1 MILGL
6 HNMVEGIEHYWQDR
20 SSNDGALWI
29 LALDAVL
36 LIPAIFAMFFY
47 PKVALI
53 GIGTLLLLTFAGYE
67 VVHFAR
73 KKYRR

>member
-6 HNMVEGIEHYWQDR
+6 HDMVEGIEHYWQDR

-36 LIPAIFAMFFY
+36 LIPAIFAIFFY
-47 PKVALI
+47 PKAALI
-53 GIGTLLLLTFAGYE
+53 GIGSLLLLTLAGYE
-67 VVHFAR
+67 VFHFAR
-73 KKYRR
+73 KHRRR

>member
-6 HNMVEGIEHYWQDR
+6 HDMVEGIEHYWQDR

-36 LIPAIFAMFFY
+36 LIPAIFAIFFY
-47 PKVALI
+47 PKVALM
-53 GIGTLLLLTFAGYE
+53 GIGAVLLLTFAGYE
-67 VVHFAR
+67 VFQFAR
-73 KKYRR
+73 KRHKR